1 MILKNKILALATLVL
16 AAGCVEENLEAPAE
30 NPGNGETCISFRT
43 SAPDLVMTKASEGDS
58 RIENALIFVFN
69 DQNVCVAKQWSYIGE
84 DNKMYMYLP
93 SGNINIYAVCNL
105 LDPET
110 VMNRVSDLDDLKNE
124 ALTISDWSEAYR
136 GKYVMSGSLQSASKP
151 ADDGFLTINVQRVA
165 AQFNVNISFSPVTFP
180 DTEQFEISEVK
191 IHYVP
196 KGTWI
201 LPREDGDRP
210 GLEKRDGIG
219 DDIEESGNFSLE
231 KSGCRN
237 DWTYVEA
244 AGDMAQK
251 YFDSAV
257 LTLEEAE
264 AQTAEKW
271 RYSTSFSIFENR
283 RGILNKELSA
293 GAASDPYAV
302 NWPTLYQRDDDERAQ
317 YAQLWKK
324 GLHDNVCA
332 AGHEKNAGME
342 YATYLTISG
351 VYIMSEDLKWE
362 TEYYIYLGSD
372 NFSSFDVNRN
382 YQYNMD
388 IVIHT
393 VDNADTRV
401 DPEQIDGMR
410 VYYNEETVLDAH
422 CNSVKTLLYSS
433 GGWEVWVK
441 NPDETPWLELSTA
454 SDYKPLFL
462 GSQNSSAN
470 AGFKVSGEQ
479 GMHYIYVHTDEFVP
493 DLGSPEKNN
502 SVQPRTGTICYRPEG
517 SASDPTELK
526 VTQYP
531 AQMVVLYI
539 EHDVNNL
546 MREVRDT
553 FYVERVLEKKHLEWG
568 FTTYWSLD
576 IDKLIAKGQWDGL
589 NNTRVIYDH
598 VLNTDGQYDK
608 PAYAD
613 APADVMGENRIPNNV
628 ALRNVLDKNRDRN
641 GNGYVDRDEIMW
653 FIPGINEMEALYD
666 AKEQLLVEFEGDDDY
681 FFSSTPSSSD
691 PNGITTGYAYYIKMG
706 NGKTGLA
713 QRNSEYNV
721 IACRRTNAW
730 RGAETAAG
738 TGTVTKDEV
747 WEEEDV
753 IMPKN

>member
-433 GGWEVWVK
+433 GDWEVWVK

-454 SDYKPLFL
+454 SDYKPLLDTLAKMGYTAVEAASYSDDGKLYGQDPAQFKADFSREAKSVRVSVCSIVKSGTETL
-462 GSQNSSAN
+462 LSDAVEETFSLSVAKV
-470 AGFKVSGEQ
+470 AFEKVSKAFFGDKYTLELTSDSILPCSLSLLISENFPPNDLTNFRSYLTIAPGELKP
-479 GMHYIYVHTDEFVP
+479 GET
-493 DLGSPEKNN
+493 LKK
-502 SVQPRTGTICYRPEG
+502 SVQYSRRMKGKP
-517 SASDPTELK
+517 
-526 VTQYP
+526 
-531 AQMVVLYI
+531 LYF
-539 EHDVNNL
+539 
-546 MREVRDT
+546 R
-553 FYVERVLEKKHLEWG
+553 
-568 FTTYWSLD
+568 
-576 IDKLIAKGQWDGL
+576 LIA
-589 NNTRVIYDH
+589 
-598 VLNTDGQYDK
+598 TD
-608 PAYAD
+608 
-613 APADVMGENRIPNNV
+613 R
-628 ALRNVLDKNRDRN
+628 
-641 GNGYVDRDEIMW
+641 
-653 FIPGINEMEALYD
+653 
-666 AKEQLLVEFEGDDDY
+666 
-681 FFSSTPSSSD
+681 
-691 PNGITTGYAYYIKMG
+691 
-706 NGKTGLA
+706 
-713 QRNSEYNV
+713 
-721 IACRRTNAW
+721 
-730 RGAETAAG
+730 TAAKQVLVVPE
-738 TGTVTKDEV
+738 TRNIK
-747 WEEEDV
+747 
-753 IMPKN
+753 